1 METDAGQDMKR
12 WVKVHHWLL
21 VRARAQGPAPS
32 LFHPCLTQ
40 PKQYAADLMKS
51 MMYFDPPLHILTS
64 IHLHI
69 WPSPYLT

>member
-1 METDAGQDMKR
+1 MENIAWAGSGKGEK
-12 WVKVHHWLL
+12 VK
-21 VRARAQGPAPS
+21 ARALGPGPAPS

-40 PKQYAADLMKS
+40 PKQYTADVMKS

-64 IHLHI
+64 IRLHI